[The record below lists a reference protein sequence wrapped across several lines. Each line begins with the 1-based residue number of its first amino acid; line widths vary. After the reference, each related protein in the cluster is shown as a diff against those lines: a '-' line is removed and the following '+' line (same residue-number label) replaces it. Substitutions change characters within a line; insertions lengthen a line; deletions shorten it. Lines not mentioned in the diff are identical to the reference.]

1 MSGSNTEVVVPFS
14 HAPKGHQE
22 HADDRK
28 RDGMLLHAMGEIQPY
43 LDDPRWTEVAINR
56 PRELWTEGSEGW
68 VSHQMPDLSMD
79 ACMRLGTL
87 IATFNGKKLTA
98 ENAVISAE
106 LPNKERVQVVI
117 PPACKDGTVS
127 ITIRRPSMVDKSL
140 TQLEEEGAFRSV
152 EQVSDELHDF
162 EHELLKLKEQNRI
175 REFLELAV
183 KKKRTI
189 NVVGKTG
196 SGKTTIAKTLAGLIP
211 AEERLITIEDVH
223 EMFLNSHS
231 NKVHLLYRRS
241 DEEGVRPMAK
251 SALASCLRMKPDRI
265 LLAELRGDEA
275 WEFVKS
281 VNTGHPGSITTM
293 HANGAYESFEQM
305 TALIKD
311 SVTGAHLDANYIK
324 QRLFATI
331 DIVLFYRNRKLV
343 ELYYD
348 PHAKRKY
355 LG

>member
-1 MSGSNTEVVVPFS
+1 MTGEVVIPIS
-14 HAPKGHQE
+14 QAAKSNLE
-22 HADDRK
+22 HVDDRK
-28 RDGMLLHAMGEIQPY
+28 RDGLLNHELRDIQPF
-43 LDDPRWTEVAINR
+43 LDDPRWTEVAINK

-68 VSHQMPDLSMD
+68 VVHPMPALSLD

-87 IATFNGKKLTA
+87 IATYNGKK
-98 ENAVISAE
+98 
-106 LPNKERVQVVI
+106 RVQVVI

-127 ITIRRPSMVDKSL
+127 ITIRRPSMVDKTL
-140 TQLEEEGAFRSV
+140 EQLEKEGAFRSV
-152 EQVSDELHDF
+152 EQVSEELHDF
-162 EHELLKLKEQNRI
+162 EHELLMLKEQNRI

-223 EMFLNSHS
+223 EMFLNSHR

-241 DEEGVRPMAK
+241 DEEGIRPMAK

-281 VNTGHPGSITTM
+281 VNTGHPGSLTTM

-311 SVTGAHLDANYIK
+311 SATGSHLDAGYIK

-348 PHAKRKY
+348 PHGKRKY